1 MVRRALSGESQ
12 PAHAVWA
19 ADKKT
24 RTCSKVAAGTVVA
37 RRRRIRHTHPKKQ
50 LLLSAST
57 SDNVGSSPNDMG
69 KAIKDPGLMVMA
81 SSTGYTTETLERED
95 TFLKDWEKPRR
106 GSKHAV
112 NHSSNHAAAAS
123 KQAPPKGSA
132 PFVFQKRLA
141 RIDWRTL
148 HTIDVDRVTREVGVH
163 TYISHI
169 VEESRCMDFF
179 FLSNLKNVPDCMYVE
194 LYRIAY
200 LMVYP

>member
-1 MVRRALSGESQ
+1 VRRALSGESQ

-24 RTCSKVAAGTVVA
+24 RTCSKVAGTVVA
-37 RRRRIRHTHPKKQ
+37 RRRRIRHTHPKRQ
-50 LLLSAST
+50 LLSAST
-57 SDNVGSSPNDMG
+57 SDNVGSSLNDMG
-69 KAIKDPGLMVMA
+69 KAIKDPALMVMA

-106 GSKHAV
+106 GSKHAM
-112 NHSSNHAAAAS
+112 NHSSNHAAAAP
-123 KQAPPKGSA
+123 KQQAPPSSTKGSA

-163 TYISHI
+163 TYHTQL
-169 VEESRCMDFF
+169 RRAD
-179 FLSNLKNVPDCMYVE
+179 
-194 LYRIAY
+194 A
-200 LMVYP
+200 

>member
-24 RTCSKVAAGTVVA
+24 RTCSKVAGTVA
-37 RRRRIRHTHPKKQ
+37 TRRRRVRHTHPKKQ
-50 LLLSAST
+50 LLSAST

-106 GSKHAV
+106 VSKHAI

-123 KQAPPKGSA
+123 KQAPPSSTKGIA

-163 TYISHI
+163 TYHT
-169 VEESRCMDFF
+169 VEESRCMIFLNFYSIFNF
-179 FLSNLKNVPDCMYVE
+179 FLIVCTWNCKGL
-194 LYRIAY
+194 LI
-200 LMVYP
+200 